1 VSDPTTWEHEFA
13 WGEYDEGISVGL
25 AVPQTEVAA
34 DHPFRW
40 RWAIRTSAEVTREI
54 TIRDELDPVFR
65 YRLQVSRAGV
75 AEPLFEF
82 PPTLTTCRTT
92 TPRSPTKVVLFKGA
106 PHEIE
111 GGDAGIDRNW
121 GPGVYELQV
130 LFGGPGFSFACHSG
144 VVSIR
149 VQ

>member
-1 VSDPTTWEHEFA
+1 
-13 WGEYDEGISVGL
+13 
-25 AVPQTEVAA
+25 
-34 DHPFRW
+34 
-40 RWAIRTSAEVTREI
+40 
-54 TIRDELDPVFR
+54 
-65 YRLQVSRAGV
+65 
-75 AEPLFEF
+75 
-82 PPTLTTCRTT
+82 
-92 TPRSPTKVVLFKGA
+92 VVLFKGA

-111 GGDAGIDRNW
+111 GGDAGIDRSW